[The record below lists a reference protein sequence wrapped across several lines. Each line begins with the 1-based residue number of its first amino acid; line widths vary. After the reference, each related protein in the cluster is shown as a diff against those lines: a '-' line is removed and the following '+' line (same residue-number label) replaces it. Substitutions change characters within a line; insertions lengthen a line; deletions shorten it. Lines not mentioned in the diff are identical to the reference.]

1 MSWATAYIARLL
13 AGETV
18 SFRPRGTSMVPL
30 IKSGELCTVEPLA
43 ERPLKKGDIV
53 LCKVRRAQF
62 LHLVSALK
70 PGQVQISNNHGHVNG
85 WTSLANVYGIL
96 TGVAA

>member
-1 MSWATAYIARLL
+1 MSWATAHIAKLQ
-13 AGETV
+13 AGEAV
-18 SFRPRGTSMVPL
+18 SFRPRGNSMIPL

-43 ERPLKKGDIV
+43 DRALKKGDIV

-70 PGQVQISNNHGHVNG
+70 PGQVQISNNHGHING
-85 WTSLANVYGIL
+85 WTSLRNIYGVL
-96 TGVAA
+96 TDVAD